1 MSFHSIISQFQIPNS
16 NEKSDLYAV
25 LKNAVNVYTPI
36 VKGLLQ
42 PQLVA
47 ERPAGD
53 LERILAFRKEQKTR
67 FNDESDKARG
77 VMVKENI
84 GRGEWIL
91 EMTGEIYLESQVKD
105 RSIMEGENSH
115 YLYKDIRLGAGNE
128 PICMAV
134 WKQETVGKYIRRSCQ
149 PTCRLVHLYGTELH
163 LMVEAQRPMKSG
175 EEVTLPLEADCQ
187 GFKDQLKCLH
197 HQANPEDCPLEK
209 ERLLRKA
216 SNENPT
222 AYSTVVTLTDSDEE
236 IEIIVPRQPESM
248 ESPGSSS
255 SDASARPSP
264 EAPKAPPVL
273 LDSEIQG
280 SLNRE
285 NGNRREN
292 EENQKNLNKI
302 FQNLPV
308 TPQVPTTTP
317 NPVAQN
323 VIFIEDP
330 LRRDTS
336 TSGDAPAVNDPRE
349 PRSLRAVSPPND
361 AASSSSTSLQVSFF
375 FHNFDFKVPE
385 ISTSQLTHVNFQN
398 AEPETA
404 PETMDA
410 PEPMDTPEAAAYE
423 PEEALAPVD
432 VATPAPPTR
441 RRLRSAGNGRSG
453 ALDLTEPEQAA
464 VPVIVAGP
472 STRTHHRE
480 SKKSAGA
487 PSRRARVQVNMYAV
501 RSPADTSPITDR
513 HTRHT
518 RPTARSAPV
527 PPTIHNAPVVAPP
540 AGRKNRR
547 AQLKALAANARRC
560 HREQNEALAATNVDS
575 APAPPGAPT
584 APVVVDHPTTRR
596 RRASQACSPVATVS
610 TRRRAASRSESRPAP
625 SSFPAPP
632 PAPPAVSAPPRVRQI
647 SMGDQ
652 DAIALIGQSMHPTRA
667 AVKQLR
673 GKNPNEGQAG
683 QGWTSGAPA
692 VKKPRKTARLQQV
705 KRGGDGKK

>member
-1 MSFHSIISQFQIPNS
+1 
-16 NEKSDLYAV
+16 
-25 LKNAVNVYTPI
+25 
-36 VKGLLQ
+36 
-42 PQLVA
+42 
-47 ERPAGD
+47 
-53 LERILAFRKEQKTR
+53 
-67 FNDESDKARG
+67 
-77 VMVKENI
+77 
-84 GRGEWIL
+84 
-91 EMTGEIYLESQVKD
+91 
-105 RSIMEGENSH
+105 
-115 YLYKDIRLGAGNE
+115 
-128 PICMAV
+128 
-134 WKQETVGKYIRRSCQ
+134 
-149 PTCRLVHLYGTELH
+149 
-163 LMVEAQRPMKSG
+163 
-175 EEVTLPLEADCQ
+175 
-187 GFKDQLKCLH
+187 
-197 HQANPEDCPLEK
+197 
-209 ERLLRKA
+209 
-216 SNENPT
+216 
-222 AYSTVVTLTDSDEE
+222 
-236 IEIIVPRQPESM
+236 M

-292 EENQKNLNKI
+292 EE
-302 FQNLPV
+302 NLPV

-361 AASSSSTSLQVSFF
+361 AASSSSTSL
-375 FHNFDFKVPE
+375 E
-385 ISTSQLTHVNFQN
+385 N

-441 RRLRSAGNGRSG
+441 RRLRSAGNGRAA
-453 ALDLTEPEQAA
+453 ALDLTEPVQVV
-464 VPVIVAGP
+464 VPVIVAP
-472 STRTHHRE
+472 ASRTRMHCQVA
-480 SKKSAGA
+480 KKTTGA
-487 PSRRARVQVNMYAV
+487 IVARDQNA
-501 RSPADTSPITDR
+501 RSGNSITSPITDR
-513 HTRHT
+513 HTCHT
-518 RPTARSAPV
+518 RPTARSAPA
-527 PPTIHNAPVVAPP
+527 PPTIRNAPVAPP
-540 AGRKNRR
+540 AGRRNRK
-547 AQLKALAANARRC
+547 AQRQEQAAYARSC
-560 HREQNEALAATNVDS
+560 KRENNEALAATNVDS

-584 APVVVDHPTTRR
+584 ASVVVNLPTTRR
-596 RRASQACSPVATVS
+596 RRASQACSLVATVS
-610 TRRRAASRSESRPAP
+610 TRRPAP

-632 PAPPAVSAPPRVRQI
+632 PTSRPAAPRRSAPGPSVPPAACAPPRARQI

-673 GKNPNEGQAG
+673 GKTTNGV
-683 QGWTSGAPA
+683 SDAPA
-692 VKKPRKTARLQQV
+692 VKKPRKTAGLQQV
-705 KRGGDGKK
+705 KRGRGDNK